1 MTLSA
6 LGIFSAAGGRTISN
20 LFEYLVIAGGG
31 SGGCGAGGGGGAGG
45 YRSNVVGQLS
55 GANSSAEASL
65 LVGTNIILGTNYTV
79 TIGAGGAARSGADA
93 PGFVGVD
100 STFSTI
106 TSSGGGR
113 GAGFSGPGGA
123 GGSGGGSSVNA
134 TGGTGTA
141 NQGLAGEGSAAQGG
155 GGGGAAE
162 AGATDG
168 AGFGG
173 DGLSSNITGTAV
185 FRAGG
190 GGGVTGAGTSGGDG
204 GGGNCT
210 QISGPNYLGSDG
222 TVNTGSGGGGSNG
235 GLSTGAGG
243 SGVVILRYDA
253 AYTLTIGAGLT
264 GSTTTVGSQ
273 KITTITQG
281 TGNVSLAA

>member
-1 MTLSA
+1 VTLSA
-6 LGIFSAAGGRTISN
+6 LGIFSAAGSAPP
-20 LFEYLVIAGGG
+20 LVVEYLVIAGGG

-45 YRSNVVGQLS
+45 YRSSVIGQTS
-55 GANSSAEASL
+55 GANSSAESTLTLTAL
-65 LVGTNIILGTNYTV
+65 TNYTV

-93 PGFVGVD
+93 PGFVGVN

-113 GAGFSGPGGA
+113 GAAFSGPGGN
-123 GGSGGGSSVNA
+123 GGSGGGSSVNS
-134 TGGTGTA
+134 TGGSGTA

-162 AGATDG
+162 SGATDG

-235 GLSTGAGG
+235 GQSTGAGG

-264 GSTTTVGSQ
+264 GSTATVGGQ
-273 KITTITQG
+273 KVTTITQG
-281 TGNVSLAA
+281 TGNVSWAA